1 MRIFIPRF
9 LGTGLYFLVLT
20 VVGVIGYM
28 VLQGWNFHD
37 ALYMTVITLTA
48 VGYAEV
54 LPLTAMGRNFT
65 MFLLAGG
72 ITGMG
77 LWFALIT
84 SLIVELDLTDV
95 LRRRKIMTEIAGLK
109 DHVVICGAGR
119 TGRQVME
126 ELLSLGQSFVGV
138 EHDMKRVEAVHDL
151 YPDVLIVTGDATL
164 DINLTA
170 AGIEHARG
178 LVTCLSA
185 DTDNVFVCLSAR
197 DLNPDLT
204 IVARASEDETVDKMY
219 RAGAD
224 HVVSPNVSGAIRMA
238 SMLLRP
244 EVVSF
249 LDLAWRSP
257 GLSLRMEQSPI
268 TPDSQL
274 AGLTLMDARIPQQ
287 TGLLVIALRK
297 MRDEKHQFLFNPAAD
312 TRLEPGDE
320 MIVMGKPEQIAQL
333 RSLSRSPS

>member
-1 MRIFIPRF
+1 MRVFISRF
-9 LGTGLYFLVLT
+9 VWAVLYFLVLT
-20 VVGVIGYM
+20 VFGTVGYV
-28 VLQGWNFHD
+28 VLQGWSLHD
-37 ALYMTVITLTA
+37 ALYMTVITVTA
-48 VGYAEV
+48 VGYSEV
-54 LPLTAMGRNFT
+54 LPMTAMGRNFT
-65 MFLLAGG
+65 MLLLAGG

-84 SLIVELDLTDV
+84 SFIVELDLKDV
-95 LRRRKIMTEIAGLK
+95 LRRRKTMTEISKLK

-119 TGRQVME
+119 TGRQIME
-126 ELLSLGQSFVGV
+126 ELLSLGQTFVGV
-138 EHDMKRVEAVHDL
+138 EHDSKRVQAVHEL
-151 YPDVLIVTGDATL
+151 YPDVLMVTGDATL
-164 DINLTA
+164 DVHLTA
-170 AGIEHARG
+170 AGIEHAKG
-178 LVTCLSA
+178 LVTCLNA

-197 DLNPDLT
+197 DLNPGLT

-249 LDLAWRSP
+249 LDLASRSP
-257 GLSLRMEQSPI
+257 GLRLRMEQASI
-268 TPDSQL
+268 GPDSRL

-287 TGLLVIALRK
+287 TGLLIIALRK
-297 MRDEKHQFLFNPAAD
+297 LKDEKHHFVFNPAAE
-312 TRLEPGDE
+312 TRLDPGDE

-333 RSLSRSPS
+333 KDYVRA

>member
-1 MRIFIPRF
+1 MRVFIPRF
-9 LGTGLYFLVLT
+9 LWAILYFVILT
-20 VVGVIGYM
+20 VVGVVGYV
-28 VLQGWNFHD
+28 VLQEATIHD

-48 VGYAEV
+48 VGYSEV
-54 LPLTAMGRNFT
+54 LPLTVMGRNFT
-65 MFLLAGG
+65 MILLVFG

-84 SLIVELDLTDV
+84 SFIVELDLKDV
-95 LRRRKIMTEIAGLK
+95 LRRRRTMTEIEKLR
-109 DHVVICGAGR
+109 DHIVICGAGR

-126 ELLSLGQSFVGV
+126 ELLSLGQPFVGI
-138 EHDMKRVEAVHDL
+138 EHDAKRVEVVHEL
-151 YPDVLIVTGDATL
+151 YPNVLMVMGDATL
-164 DINLTA
+164 DVNLTA
-170 AGIEHARG
+170 AGVEHARG
-178 LVTCLSA
+178 LVTCLNA

-197 DLNPDLT
+197 DLNPELT

-249 LDLAWRSP
+249 LDIASRSP
-257 GLSLRMEQSPI
+257 GLNLRMEQASI
-268 TPDSQL
+268 APDSRL

-297 MRDEKHQFLFNPAAD
+297 VEDEKHRFVFNPAAD
-312 TRLEPGDE
+312 TRLDPGDE
-320 MIVMGKPEQIAQL
+320 MIVMGKPAQIAQL
-333 RSLSRSPS
+333 KDYVKA